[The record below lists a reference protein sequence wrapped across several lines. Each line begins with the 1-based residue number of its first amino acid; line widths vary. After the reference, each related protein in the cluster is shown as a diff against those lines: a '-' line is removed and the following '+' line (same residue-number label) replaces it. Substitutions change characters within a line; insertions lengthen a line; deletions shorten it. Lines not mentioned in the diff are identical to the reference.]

1 MKRLIYI
8 LPILMLVSFTSI
20 TILKNSKSVLIA
32 PESKLYITGTSNIN
46 KFKCEFNIKELN
58 APISVIYTEQKNVIY
73 FENTTLTLEN
83 SCFDCGGNAINKDFY
98 NLLKSEEHPHIFL
111 RLKQIK
117 RKHQD
122 KNGIEATVEI
132 EIAGI
137 SKSYLMEAQFANNHD
152 LIISGQLKLDISDFD
167 LKPPKK
173 MFGLIVISEEIEIS
187 FKLVVKDC

>member
-1 MKRLIYI
+1 MKKLIYI
-8 LPILMLVSFTSI
+8 APILMLVSFTSI
-20 TILKNSKSVLIA
+20 HVLKNSKSVLIA
-32 PESKLYITGTSNIN
+32 PESKLYITGSSNVN
-46 KFKCEFNIKELN
+46 KFKCEFNIKTLN
-58 APISVIYTEQKNVIY
+58 APISVIYSEQQDVIH

-98 NLLKSEEHPHIFL
+98 RLLKSEEYPHIFL

-117 RKHQD
+117 KTHQD

-137 SKSYLMEAQFANNHD
+137 SKSYLMEAQFVNNHD

-173 MFGLIVISEEIEIS
+173 IFGLIIISEDIEIS
-187 FKLVVKDC
+187 FKLVVEDC